1 MRLCD
6 PRSAPARDFRLFNP
20 GGFLYNPD
28 SLTQQGIVFKE
39 GVAVKGMWTFLQT
52 CLVFLCT
59 VAVVLAEEAAKAEV
73 KEDPYQ
79 AIYYIWYALI
89 GIILAWGVYDSF
101 FRPVD

>member
-1 MRLCD
+1 
-6 PRSAPARDFRLFNP
+6 LFNP
-20 GGFLYNPD
+20 GGFLYNPV
-28 SLTQQGIVFKE
+28 SLTQQRIVFKE

-59 VAVVLAEEAAKAEV
+59 VAVVLAEEAANAEV